1 MANDISTGVWRIDTL
16 PFTYPFRV
24 KIISADWSDQTSA
37 GDSLVFTQANGK
49 PLFDSKA
56 QQPNFLQNLGRKD
69 WVNGI
74 TGVTLTS
81 GVLTLNVGAGK

>member
-1 MANDISTGVWRIDTL
+1 MANDIASTVWRIDTL
-16 PFTYPFRV
+16 PFTYPYRL
-24 KIISADWSDQTSA
+24 KIVSAIWSDQVAA
-37 GDSLVFTQANGK
+37 GDSIVATQSNGK

-56 QQPNFLQNLGRKD
+56 QEANYLQDLGRKD

-74 TGVTLTS
+74 TMVTLTS